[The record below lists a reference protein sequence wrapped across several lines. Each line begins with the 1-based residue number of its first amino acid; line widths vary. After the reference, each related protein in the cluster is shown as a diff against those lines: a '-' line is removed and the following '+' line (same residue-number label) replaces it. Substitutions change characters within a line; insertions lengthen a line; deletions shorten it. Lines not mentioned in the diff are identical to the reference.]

1 MMKKQNKG
9 ITLIALV
16 ITIIVLLILAGVTI
30 ASITGEN
37 GILKQAQ
44 NAKIKTKISSVE
56 EQINLRKT
64 ANKISE
70 EESKSDD
77 EFIDELIQKGYVD
90 ENEVDRESKTITIED
105 TVISYEI
112 NSKFTDIYVALY
124 SDGTLVFSNNDEFT
138 PADGV
143 EIKEEYGNIRGKK
156 YEPFDNDNVVPWK
169 KSKNDITSINIINE
183 IVPSNVNAWF
193 NELHD
198 VERIDNIKNLNTSE
212 VTDMSHMFELFGTED
227 INLDLSTLN
236 TSNVTNMSKMFLHT
250 SANIINVS
258 GFDTSKVTD
267 MSWMFAGTLYA
278 PTKRNDIIGLNN
290 FNTSNVTTMENMFAN
305 TYGFTSLDLSSF
317 DTSNVTNMSS
327 MFGASS
333 YEECNWDI
341 KNLDLRNFNTSK
353 VTNMRSMFVENEK
366 LENLYINFDTSNVTD
381 MTYMFYNC
389 GSLTKFD
396 CSKWNV
402 DKVEKHNDFNYYAS
416 GVIAPNFK
424 K

>member
-1 MMKKQNKG
+1 MMKKQNNG

-156 YEPFDNDNVVPWK
+156 YDPLDKDNVVPWK
-169 KSKNDITSINIINE
+169 KSKIDITSINIINE

-193 NELHD
+193 NELRD

-212 VTDMSHMFELFGTED
+212 VTDMSYMFELFGTED

-236 TSNVTNMSKMFLHT
+236 TSNVTNMSEMFLHA

-258 GFDTSKVTD
+258 GFDTSKVID
-267 MSWMFAGTLYA
+267 MSWMFAGSLYA
-278 PTKRNDIIGLNN
+278 PTKRNYIIGLNN
-290 FNTSNVTTMENMFAN
+290 FNTSNVT
-305 TYGFTSLDLSSF
+305 
-317 DTSNVTNMSS
+317 NMSS
-327 MFGASS
+327 MFRASP
-333 YEECNWDI
+333 YERYNWDI

-353 VTNMRSMFVENEK
+353 VTDMSSMFEDNEK
-366 LENLYINFDTSNVTD
+366 LENLYINFDTSNVTNMSD
-381 MTYMFYNC
+381 MFYNC